1 MYKIS
6 RQMFVNICLI
16 LYSAVN
22 ATKIRKTNGSVGVA
36 KQGVNA
42 SETAKTYQRRSLIHR
57 TIGRTESGP

>member
-16 LYSAVN
+16 LYIAVN
-22 ATKIRKTNGSVGVA
+22 KTKIEETNGSVGMA

-42 SETAKTYQRRSLIHR
+42 SETAKTYQRRSLMHM
-57 TIGRTESGP
+57 TMGRTESGP